1 MGGLIKMKMN
11 FTFEQPRH
19 ATFAPID
26 AAKQQ
31 SEPGLTM
38 ATRKYNKYRENQLA
52 ARRDIHFLQPW
63 WFSWTSRMVAAS
75 G

>member
-26 AAKQQ
+26 AAKQ
-31 SEPGLTM
+31 PM
-38 ATRKYNKYRENQLA
+38 ASRKYNKYRENQLA
-52 ARRDIHFLQPW
+52 ARRGMSLPPW
-63 WFSWTSRMVAAS
+63 WGLWYEKLPTAS